1 MKIKIAHKLV
11 SHFPC
16 LCLEFGI
23 LMVLLKIH
31 ETDHE
36 LCSVNG
42 QYSRQYTLQHY
53 LLATCGLGAAAHV
66 ITREVPP
73 GEPRGAAGAW
83 GHSPAWHRG
92 RSCHCPV

>member
-1 MKIKIAHKLV
+1 MKIKIARKLQ

-36 LCSVNG
+36 LCSVND
-42 QYSRQYTLQHY
+42 QYSRQYMLQHY
-53 LLATCGLGAAAHV
+53 LLAAAHV

-73 GEPRGAAGAW
+73 GEPRRAAGAR
-83 GHSPAWHRG
+83 GHPPAWRRG
-92 RSCHCPV
+92 RSRHCPV